1 MNLAA
6 VDLNLFVVFDAVMK
20 ERGVTRAAAKIGL
33 TQPAVSNA
41 LARLRMHF
49 GDPLFFRAGKAMVP
63 TPRALELAPDV
74 EAALVRLR
82 GVLRRP
88 EFDPRESAAVFRIA
102 TTDEVELLLFP
113 LLARRLETAGAS
125 WISAHCR
132 RLDGLYRIPAEELRG
147 GTVDFAIGTFG
158 PSASTDAGLV
168 SRELYSPRY
177 VSIARRNHPEVRGK
191 LDLRLFCRLRHAAT
205 FYPGAGPGLID
216 RILEESGRKRRVVL
230 SLPDWLGVPFVVARS
245 NLIATVPD
253 VVARAAE
260 TALGLQILRC
270 PVPIPRLSMNIV
282 WHARTHE
289 SAPHRWFREILV
301 DACRS
306 PRKRA

>member
-6 VDLNLFVVFDAVMK
+6 VDLNLFVVFDAVMR
-20 ERGVTRAAAKIGL
+20 ERGVTKAASKIGL

-49 GDPLFFRAGKAMVP
+49 ADPLFFRVGKAMVP

-74 EAALVRLR
+74 EAALSRLR

-88 EFDPRESAAVFRIA
+88 DFDPKESGAVFRVA

-113 LLARRLETAGAS
+113 VLAGRLETAGAS
-125 WISAHCR
+125 WVSTHCR

-147 GTVDFAIGTFG
+147 GAIDFAIGTFG
-158 PSASTDAGLV
+158 PTASTDTALV

-177 VSIARRNHPEVRGK
+177 VSIARRNHPDVKGK

-230 SLPDWLGVPFVVARS
+230 SLPDWLAVPFVVARS
-245 NLIATVPD
+245 NLIATVPE
-253 VVARAAE
+253 VVARSANA
-260 TALGLQILRC
+260 ALGLQVLRC
-270 PVPIPRLSMNIV
+270 PVRIPRMTMNVV

-289 SAPHRWFREILV
+289 SAPHRWFRELLAE
-301 DACRS
+301 ACRP